1 MLLSQLQPMPFARL
15 FNSASRPKDLIFG
28 IVIGLVNAHGT
39 RVVSGIAGFR
49 GNEAK
54 AGVIARPAGLGV
66 FRPEFSRLL
75 SAVHTF
81 FTHDGHDH
89 ACRVGFRLAA

>member
-1 MLLSQLQPMPFARL
+1 MPFARL
-15 FNSASRPKDLIFG
+15 LKNASKPKDLNGG
-28 IVIGLVNAHGT
+28 IVIGLANAHGT
-39 RVVSGIAGFR
+39 RVVSGIAGLR

-54 AGVIARPAGLGV
+54 AGVIARLAELGV
-66 FRPEFSRLL
+66 FRPEFSQLL

-89 ACRVGFRLAA
+89 ACRV